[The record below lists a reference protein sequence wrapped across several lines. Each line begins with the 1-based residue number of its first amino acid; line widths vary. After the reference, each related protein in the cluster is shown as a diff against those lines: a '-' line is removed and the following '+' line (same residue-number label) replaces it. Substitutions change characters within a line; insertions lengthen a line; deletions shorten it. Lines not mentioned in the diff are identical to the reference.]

1 MVLEYVSDYGGTIM
15 SSVGIN
21 RKYHFSVSDD
31 GTKLSLRGDLP
42 ASPPEW
48 LGDLTA
54 LTELDLSGNRLTS
67 LPEWLG
73 DLTALTR
80 LDLRGNRLTALPDWL
95 GNLTAL
101 TDA

>member
-1 MVLEYVSDYGGTIM
+1 M

-48 LGDLTA
+48 LGGLTA
-54 LTELDLSGNRLTS
+54 LTSLNLSFNQLTE

-73 DLTALTR
+73 DLTALTT
-80 LDLRGNRLTALPDWL
+80 LDLRGNQLTELPGVAGRPYRPHD
-95 GNLTAL
+95 T
-101 TDA
+101 